1 MATPELQS
9 ARTIERRTVAVD
21 EREEFPADLP
31 AQGKG
36 PEHEADQLRAALGQ
50 VRARTSRD
58 DGAKDVAPQLANGA
72 AQAKQ
77 TGPTRTVLLC
87 QIRRAHL

>member
-1 MATPELQS
+1 
-9 ARTIERRTVAVD
+9 VD
-21 EREEFPADLP
+21 EGGKLPADLP

-50 VRARTSRD
+50 VRAGTSRD
-58 DGAKDVAPQLANGA
+58 DGTKDVAPQLADRA

-87 QIRRAHL
+87 PIRRGAAVTSV